1 MRYLRAIRLHGLI
14 TKPSL
19 FVICGL
25 FNALVSL
32 DACER
37 ICISA
42 NISFADKAAA
52 FAFHAMRIPGDLSFV
67 ARTAAT
73 SKILGCAALSR

>member
-1 MRYLRAIRLHGLI
+1 MDLLQSLVYL
-14 TKPSL
+14 L
-19 FVICGL
+19 FVVY